1 VSVRTGGRRLDIFAL
16 RVHVLARE
24 EDRFQV
30 RATLQAAGLQAAVAT
45 WIGRDEIDDLLV
57 QVERQ
62 HDDLT
67 RRLAWETR
75 ATPTL
80 RLLWRMDASGH
91 VDGKVEMRDRAEGWS
106 VSVRLKGDQSYLPR
120 IALGLRLLAR

>member
-1 VSVRTGGRRLDIFAL
+1 VTVRVGRRLDVFAL
-16 RVHVLARE
+16 RLEVLARE

-30 RATLQAAGLQAAVAT
+30 RATLQAAGLQAAVVT
-45 WIGRDEIDDLLV
+45 WIGREEVDDLLV
-57 QVERQ
+57 QIERQ
-62 HDDLT
+62 HDELA
-67 RRLAWETR
+67 RPVAWETR

-80 RLLWRMDASGH
+80 RVLWRMDASGH
-91 VDGKVEMRDRAEGWS
+91 VDGKAEMRDRAEGWS